1 MARKSAKIATFS
13 DKMAAYGKE
22 SLTEAQQVRIA
33 KNKYLIS
40 READILQ
47 AHAEGYTNGLIA
59 KVATMELLE
68 SGIQKHFTVKNKE
81 GEEVERETIIGT
93 REIKKICEPEE

>member
-1 MARKSAKIATFS
+1 MARKSTKIVTFS

-22 SLTEAQQVRIA
+22 VLTEAQQVRIE

-47 AHAEGYTNGLIA
+47 ANAEGYTYVQIA

-81 GEEVERETIIGT
+81 GEEVERETIV
-93 REIKKICEPEE
+93 RPMEIKKICEPEE